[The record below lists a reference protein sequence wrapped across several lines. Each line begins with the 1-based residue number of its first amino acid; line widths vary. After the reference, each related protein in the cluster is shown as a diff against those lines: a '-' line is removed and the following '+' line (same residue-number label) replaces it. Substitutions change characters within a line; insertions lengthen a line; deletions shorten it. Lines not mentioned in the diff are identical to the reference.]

1 MVLVNRNHN
10 LNKLK
15 IGDTM
20 LFDENKYGK
29 LEQMH
34 DYDKDDYLLIVNG
47 EVWAVSGNDDF
58 YDIDEVAPPPI
69 PEDAQVMVVKVLTIK
84 KEDIS

>member
-1 MVLVNRNHN
+1 
-10 LNKLK
+10 
-15 IGDTM
+15 M

-34 DYDKDDYLLIVNG
+34 DYDKDDEILIVDGN
-47 EVWAVSGNDDF
+47 VWAVNDEEDT
-58 YDIDEVAPPPI
+58 PQI
-69 PEDAQVMVVKVLTIK
+69 PDDAVVMLVKVLTIK

>member
-1 MVLVNRNHN
+1 VVLVNRNHN

-20 LFDENKYGK
+20 LYDENKYGK

-34 DYDKDDYLLIVNG
+34 DYDKDDYILIVDGN
-47 EVWAVSGNDDF
+47 VWAVSGNDDF

-69 PEDAQVMVVKVLTIK
+69 PDDAVVAVVKVLAIK

>member
-1 MVLVNRNHN
+1 
-10 LNKLK
+10 
-15 IGDTM
+15 M
-20 LFDENKYGK
+20 LYDENKYGK

-34 DYDKDDYLLIVNG
+34 DYDKDDYILIVDGN
-47 EVWAVSGNDDF
+47 VWAVSGNDDF

-69 PEDAQVMVVKVLTIK
+69 PDDAVVAVVKVLAIK

>member
-1 MVLVNRNHN
+1 VVLVNRNHN

-47 EVWAVSGNDDF
+47 NVWATSGNDDF

-69 PEDAQVMVVKVLTIK
+69 PKDAQVMVVKVLTIK

>member
-1 MVLVNRNHN
+1 
-10 LNKLK
+10 
-15 IGDTM
+15 M
-20 LFDENKYGK
+20 LYDENKYGK

-34 DYDKDDYLLIVNG
+34 DYDKDDYILIVDGN
-47 EVWAVSGNDDF
+47 VWAVSGNDDF

-69 PEDAQVMVVKVLTIK
+69 PDDAVVAVVKFLAIK

>member
-1 MVLVNRNHN
+1 
-10 LNKLK
+10 
-15 IGDTM
+15 M

-34 DYDKDDYLLIVNG
+34 DYDKDDYILIVDGN
-47 EVWAVSGNDDF
+47 VWAVSGNDDF

-69 PEDAQVMVVKVLTIK
+69 PDDAVVMVVKVLTIK

>member
-1 MVLVNRNHN
+1 MVLDNRNHN

-20 LFDENKYGK
+20 FNKNKVYGK
-29 LEQMH
+29 LQQMH
-34 DYDKDDYLLIVNG
+34 DYDQDDYILIVDGN
-47 EVWAVSGNDDF
+47 VWAVSGNDDF

-69 PEDAQVMVVKVLTIK
+69 PDDAVVMVVKVLTIE

>member
-1 MVLVNRNHN
+1 
-10 LNKLK
+10 
-15 IGDTM
+15 M

-47 EVWAVSGNDDF
+47 EIWGVSGNDDF

-69 PEDAQVMVVKVLTIK
+69 PDDAVVMVVNVLTIK

>member
-1 MVLVNRNHN
+1 VVLDNRNHN

-20 LFDENKYGK
+20 FNENKVYGK
-29 LEQMH
+29 LQQMH
-34 DYDKDDYLLIVNG
+34 DYDQDDYILIVDGN
-47 EVWAVSGNDDF
+47 VWAVSGNDDF

-69 PEDAQVMVVKVLTIK
+69 PDDAVVMVVKVLTIE

>member
-1 MVLVNRNHN
+1 
-10 LNKLK
+10 
-15 IGDTM
+15 M

-34 DYDKDDYLLIVNG
+34 DYDKDDYILIVDGN
-47 EVWAVSGNDDF
+47 VWAVSGNDDF

-69 PEDAQVMVVKVLTIK
+69 PDDAVVMVVKVLTIK
-84 KEDIS
+84 KEDI

>member
-1 MVLVNRNHN
+1 MF
-10 LNKLK
+10 NK
-15 IGDTM
+15 
-20 LFDENKYGK
+20 NKVYGK

-34 DYDKDDYLLIVNG
+34 DYDKDDYILIVNG

-69 PEDAQVMVVKVLTIK
+69 PDDAVVMVVKVLTI
-84 KEDIS
+84 EQGDIS

>member
-1 MVLVNRNHN
+1 MFN
-10 LNKLK
+10 
-15 IGDTM
+15 
-20 LFDENKYGK
+20 ENKVYGK

-34 DYDKDDYLLIVNG
+34 DYDQDDYILIVDGN
-47 EVWAVSGNDDF
+47 VWAVSGNDDF

-69 PEDAQVMVVKVLTIK
+69 PDDAVVMVVKVLTIK